1 MKMMHG
7 PTFKIIISKSE
18 CFVLYLTIV
27 HFVKV
32 IHRNKYY
39 YQLICSQ
46 IEHKRL
52 IDVEVELKIN

>member
-1 MKMMHG
+1 MYVS
-7 PTFKIIISKSE
+7 TFKIITSKSE

-27 HFVKV
+27 NFSKV

-46 IEHKRL
+46 IETKML
-52 IDVEVELKIN
+52 IVIEVELETI